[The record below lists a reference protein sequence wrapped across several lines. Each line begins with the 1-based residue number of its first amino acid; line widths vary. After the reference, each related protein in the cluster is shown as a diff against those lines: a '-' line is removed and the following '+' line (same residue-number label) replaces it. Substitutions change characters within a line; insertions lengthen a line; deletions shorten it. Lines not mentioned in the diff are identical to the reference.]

1 MELVTVDQQDYLEQ
15 DDPIRGQNYA
25 CVSFIS
31 PEDVIKSKESY
42 VVSAYLNHF
51 IERNAELLNGLD
63 TMFPEKSDEIR
74 SIQEQYASQL
84 DAKSIYDDYVLFK
97 NEQEQSI
104 SEKYSKENLFQTNV
118 RGFKIRGSYDS
129 LPEAQARAE
138 KIKRTD
144 NTHNIYIS
152 QVGCWCPWA
161 ANPDDIGDSEYTESQ
176 LNTMMKEYEKN
187 KDSKESYYSQRKDDL
202 IKRTSTAQEEKKANE
217 SIMEDSDVWTY
228 TTNEDTT
235 NEDTTTL

>member
-104 SEKYSKENLFQTNV
+104 REK
-118 RGFKIRGSYDS
+118 
-129 LPEAQARAE
+129 
-138 KIKRTD
+138 
-144 NTHNIYIS
+144 
-152 QVGCWCPWA
+152 
-161 ANPDDIGDSEYTESQ
+161 
-176 LNTMMKEYEKN
+176 
-187 KDSKESYYSQRKDDL
+187 
-202 IKRTSTAQEEKKANE
+202 
-217 SIMEDSDVWTY
+217 
-228 TTNEDTT
+228 
-235 NEDTTTL
+235 